1 MWCGYDVVPNF
12 FGSGG
17 RNVTISLVSRNGHAN
32 MPAIVGTAVFT
43 QFWYWYPFTHM
54 LSLAF
59 TPTAVIGLNKN
70 LEVRTLHMYVARE
83 YVLTWSFQT
92 PKFEF
97 VSNARPSLFAYPPQ
111 IKPPS
116 ATVVEKVAT
125 AVLSTTAKAKARAK
139 KSEKEKGDMMDVDK
153 EQPAA
158 AASSSTAAAP
168 TKEDAKE
175 EKPKKK
181 REENFEVL
189 QNMARV
195 VPAQFKY
202 ISFKE
207 ESRYTPLKKSNVG
220 GIVMLLDKKPGEKE
234 DLIQPSAP
242 SGGNVS
248 LSGISYNMLTCD
260 V

>member
-1 MWCGYDVVPNF
+1 M
-12 FGSGG
+12 
-17 RNVTISLVSRNGHAN
+17 
-32 MPAIVGTAVFT
+32 
-43 QFWYWYPFTHM
+43 
-54 LSLAF
+54 
-59 TPTAVIGLNKN
+59 
-70 LEVRTLHMYVARE
+70 LHMNMYLHDVFP
-83 YVLTWSFQT
+83 LQT

-116 ATVVEKVAT
+116 AAVVEKVAT

-158 AASSSTAAAP
+158 ASSSTATASKEE
-168 TKEDAKE
+168 TKD

-248 LSGISYNMLTCD
+248 LDGISYDILTCIYL
-260 V
+260 

>member
-1 MWCGYDVVPNF
+1 M
-12 FGSGG
+12 
-17 RNVTISLVSRNGHAN
+17 
-32 MPAIVGTAVFT
+32 
-43 QFWYWYPFTHM
+43 
-54 LSLAF
+54 
-59 TPTAVIGLNKN
+59 
-70 LEVRTLHMYVARE
+70 
-83 YVLTWSFQT
+83 
-92 PKFEF
+92 
-97 VSNARPSLFAYPPQ
+97 FAYPPQ

-158 AASSSTAAAP
+158 ASSSTAAAP
-168 TKEDAKE
+168 SKEDTKE

-248 LSGISYNMLTCD
+248 LDGISYNILTCTNNRWIGCKLC
-260 V
+260 